1 MAKTPSDL
9 AETDDTPE
17 AKAKAAARKAARA
30 AAIAETYANAGDKA
44 GKSAS
49 ALKPERVKPI
59 AEPAPKS
66 APVLS
71 TEPDALKLRDL
82 LNDALEGR
90 GLKRSE
96 AKQAIEAALTVLGAA
111 LADGRPVNLPG
122 LGKLTMKRSKVVKG
136 RRVSELRLRQK
147 LEEPGATERVA
158 DSDEEG

>member
-1 MAKTPSDL
+1 MAKKPTDMADAGA
-9 AETDDTPE
+9 AETPE

-30 AAIAETYANAGDKA
+30 AAIAEAYAGSG
-44 GKSAS
+44 GKSSLA
-49 ALKPERVKPI
+49 PERVTPI
-59 AEPAPKS
+59 ADPAPENP
-66 APVLS
+66 PVLS

-90 GLKRSE
+90 DLKRSD

-122 LGKLTMKRSKVVKG
+122 LGKLSMKRSKVVNG

-147 LEEPGATERVA
+147 LAEPAGTERVA
-158 DSDEEG
+158 ADDEDS